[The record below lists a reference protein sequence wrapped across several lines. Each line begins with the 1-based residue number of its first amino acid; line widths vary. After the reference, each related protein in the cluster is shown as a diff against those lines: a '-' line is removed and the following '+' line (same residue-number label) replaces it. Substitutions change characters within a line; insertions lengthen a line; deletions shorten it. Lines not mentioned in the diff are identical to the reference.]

1 MDSFPLT
8 LTPENR
14 NLFSIYKLSSDLS
27 KLRQQIFDYMVSG
40 DTRGFDLKS
49 STDSNGQYQYST
61 KSKEIV
67 QKICDELLLLGWKTK
82 VSYGDTT
89 LFIFKDKKEL
99 PLMSEMEEIE

>member
-1 MDSFPLT
+1 MNSFPET
-8 LTPENR
+8 LIPENR
-14 NLFSIYKLSSDLS
+14 NLFSQYKFSSDLS
-27 KLRQQIFDYMVSG
+27 KLRHQIFDYIVSG

-67 QKICDELLLLGWKTK
+67 QKICDELILLGWNTK

-89 LFIFKDKKEL
+89 LFIFKDENEL
-99 PLMSEMEEIE
+99 PLMSEMEEID